1 MKRELKLKKGETL
14 HDWTVRIAMH
24 YANTKVNG
32 EELAEVLH
40 ELSVQSYIHGSRD
53 AVGVLKKCKE

>member
-24 YANTKVNG
+24 YADTKVNG

-53 AVGVLKKCKE
+53 AVDVLKKCKE

>member
-1 MKRELKLKKGETL
+1 MKRELLIRKGETL

-40 ELSVQSYIHGSRD
+40 EVSVKSYIHSSRD
-53 AVGVLKKCKE
+53 AINDTREK

>member
-1 MKRELKLKKGETL
+1 MKKELKQRKGETL
-14 HDWTVRIAMH
+14 HDLTVRIATH

-53 AVGVLKKCKE
+53 AIGVLKKSKE